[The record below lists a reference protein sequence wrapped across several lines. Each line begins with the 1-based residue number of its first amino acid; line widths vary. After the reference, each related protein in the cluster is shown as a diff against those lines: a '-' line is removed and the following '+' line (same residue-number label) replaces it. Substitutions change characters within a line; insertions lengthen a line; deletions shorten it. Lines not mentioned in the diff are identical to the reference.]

1 MYETREAMTSS
12 MTKSRFKETRTD
24 FPEIVE
30 KRKYSIL
37 PSRAVMDRT
46 LDEMALRVL
55 GCICIHTNSH
65 GIAWP
70 TRETIGR
77 YIGHHPNSIGPAAAR
92 LIDRG
97 YLRKLSPRKF
107 KVQKRGSKWPINRYQ
122 VLFEGKATPMPSLEQ
137 FYAPKPKAIEEQDG
151 APEGRASEQTG
162 VQGERSR
169 VSVSL
174 ASAFCRAVERS
185 SGERRQPERQIDEAE
200 RLARL
205 EIQPEAIAEATER
218 LVLEALKARRSTPQT
233 LRQVA
238 EVEGW

>member
-1 MYETREAMTSS
+1 MCETREAMTNS
-12 MTKSRFKETRTD
+12 MTKSRFKEKRTD

-30 KRKYSIL
+30 KRKYSIM

-77 YIGHHPNSIGPAAAR
+77 YIGHHPNSIGPAATR
-92 LIDRG
+92 LIERG

-107 KVQKRGSKWPINRYQ
+107 KVERRGSKWPVNRYQ
-122 VLFEGKATPMPSLEQ
+122 VLFEGKATPLPTLEQ
-137 FYAPKPKAIEEQDG
+137 FHAPKPQAIEQQDG
-151 APEGRASEQTG
+151 VPEGRVSEQTG
-162 VQGERSR
+162 SLRERSR
-169 VSVSL
+169 ISVSL

-185 SGERRQPERQIDEAE
+185 SGENRSAERQIDEAE

-205 EIQPEAIAEATER
+205 DIGPETIAEATER
-218 LVLEALKARRSTPQT
+218 AVLEALRARRSTPQT

>member
-1 MYETREAMTSS
+1 
-12 MTKSRFKETRTD
+12 MTKSRFKEARTD

-37 PSRAVMDRT
+37 PSRAVMDRS

-77 YIGHHPNSIGPAAAR
+77 YIGHHPNSVGPAAAR

-107 KVQKRGSKWPINRYQ
+107 KVERRGSKYPINRYQ
-122 VLFEGKATPMPSLEQ
+122 VLFEGKATPLPTLEQ
-137 FYAPKPKAIEEQDG
+137 FYAPKPRAIEEQDG
-151 APEGRASEQTG
+151 TPDGRVSEQTG
-162 VQGERSR
+162 SSRERSR

-185 SGERRQPERQIDEAE
+185 SGERRQPERQAEEAE
-200 RLARL
+200 RLAGL
-205 EIQPEAIAEATER
+205 GIEPEKVAEATER
-218 LVLEALKARRSTPQT
+218 AVLEALKVRRSTPQT
-233 LRQVA
+233 LRQVS
-238 EVEGW
+238 EIEGW

>member
-1 MYETREAMTSS
+1 MTSS
-12 MTKSRFKETRTD
+12 MTKSRFKERRTD

-30 KRKYSIL
+30 KRKYSIM

-70 TRETIGR
+70 TRETISR
-77 YIGHHPNSIGPAAAR
+77 YIGHHPNSIGPAATR
-92 LIDRG
+92 LIERG

-107 KVQKRGSKWPINRYQ
+107 KVERRGSKWPINRYQ
-122 VLFEGKATPMPSLEQ
+122 VLFEGKATPLPTLEQ
-137 FYAPKPKAIEEQDG
+137 FHAPKPKAIEQEDG
-151 APEGRASEQTG
+151 APEGRVAEQTG
-162 VQGERSR
+162 SSRERSR
-169 VSVSL
+169 VSMSL
-174 ASAFCRAVERS
+174 ASAFCRAVERA
-185 SGERRQPERQIDEAE
+185 SGERRQPDRQIVEAE

-205 EIQPEAIAEATER
+205 EIQPEAVAEATER
-218 LVLEALKARRSTPQT
+218 LVLEALRARRSTPQT
-233 LRQVA
+233 LRQVS